1 MSNRIEDYALI
12 GNTYTAALVGRD
24 GSIDWLCMPRFDS
37 GACFAALLGTAE
49 NGRWL
54 IAPAAEVRT
63 VNRKY
68 RGDTLV
74 LETEF
79 ELTDTRRV
87 AIIDFMPICERD
99 GRIDLIR
106 IVEGRGGVVPMRLE
120 AVFRFDY
127 GRIVPWVRSRKWGIS
142 AVAGPD
148 ALQLRTPVPM
158 HGENLKTV
166 ADFEVKEG
174 ERIPFTLT
182 WYPSHLEESSERD
195 PIELLEDTEEYW
207 SEWSSRCHDAGEWR
221 PYVIRSLI
229 TLKALTYSPTGGIVA
244 APTTSLP
251 EWIGSTR
258 NWDYRYCWLR
268 DATFT
273 LYALLSSGYSDEAAA
288 WREWLLRAIAG
299 QPEQIQIMYGI
310 AGERRLTEFEA
321 PWLPGYEG
329 SSPVRMGNAAHDQFQ
344 LDVYGEILDVFHTA
358 RRYNLNPS
366 DDAWNVVLVLMDFV
380 EKHWHEPDEGIWEVR
395 GPRRHFTHS
404 KVMAWVAVDRAVKAV
419 ERHGRLGPVE
429 KWRALRDTIH
439 ADVCINGFNT
449 KRNAFVQ
456 YYGADRLDASLLMI
470 TLVGFLPAHDPRV
483 IGTVEAIQ
491 RDLMDEALVRR
502 YATDDPGVDGLPPG
516 EGAFLPCTFWL
527 VDNLA
532 MMGRYDE
539 ARAIFQ
545 RLIALCNDVGLLS
558 EEYDPRGKR
567 QLGNFPQ
574 AFAHVFLINTA
585 HNLSRVEGPAK
596 VRAKT

>member
-1 MSNRIEDYALI
+1 MSSRIEDYALI
-12 GNTYTAALVGRD
+12 GNTCTAALVGRD
-24 GSIDWLCMPRFDS
+24 GSIDWLCMPRFDA
-37 GACFAALLGTAE
+37 GACFAALLGTWE

-54 IAPAAEVRT
+54 IAPAVKAKTVR
-63 VNRKY
+63 RKY

-74 LETEF
+74 VETEF
-79 ELTDTRRV
+79 ELAGGERA

-99 GRIDLIR
+99 GRIDVIR
-106 IVEGRGGVVPMRLE
+106 IVEGRSGVVPMQME

-127 GRIVPWVRSRKWGIS
+127 GRIVPWVRSRKYGLY

-148 ALQLRTPVPM
+148 ALQLRTPVAM

-166 ADFEVKEG
+166 AEFEVRDG

-182 WYPSHLEESSERD
+182 WYLSHLEEPGARD
-195 PIELLEDTEEYW
+195 PLELLDDTEKYW
-207 SEWSSRCHDAGEWR
+207 HEWSSRCHDAGEWH
-221 PYVIRSLI
+221 PQVIRSLI

-251 EWIGSTR
+251 EWIGGVR

-273 LYALLSSGYSDEAAA
+273 LYALLSSGYSEEAAA
-288 WREWLLRAIAG
+288 WREWLLRAVAG
-299 QPEQIQIMYGI
+299 QPAQIEIMYGI

-321 PWLPGYEG
+321 SWLPGYEN
-329 SSPVRMGNAAHDQFQ
+329 SSPVRIGNAAHDQFQ

-358 RRYNLNPS
+358 QRHHLSRS
-366 DDAWNVVLVLMDFV
+366 DDAWLVAGLLMDFV
-380 EKHWHEPDEGIWEVR
+380 EKHWRDPDEGIWEVR

-404 KVMAWVAVDRAVKAV
+404 KVMAWVAADRAVKAV
-419 ERHGRLGPVE
+419 ERHGREGPVHR
-429 KWRALRDTIH
+429 WRVLRDTIH
-439 ADVCINGFNT
+439 ADVCVNGFNAE
-449 KRNAFVQ
+449 RNAFVQ
-456 YYGADRLDASLLMI
+456 FYGSGRLDASLLMI
-470 TLVGFLPAHDPRV
+470 PLVGFLPANDPRV
-483 IGTVEAIQ
+483 VGTVEAIQ
-491 RDLMDEALVRR
+491 RDLMDEGLVRR
-502 YATDDPGVDGLPPG
+502 YATDDPGVDGLLPG

-539 ARAIFQ
+539 ARAIFE
-545 RLIALCNDVGLLS
+545 RLVGLCNDVGLFS
-558 EEYDPRGKR
+558 EEYDPRAKR

-574 AFAHVFLINTA
+574 AFTHVFLINTA
-585 HNLSRVEGPAK
+585 HNLSRTEGPAK
-596 VRAKT
+596 VRAKS

>member
-1 MSNRIEDYALI
+1 MSSRIEDYALI
-12 GNTYTAALVGRD
+12 GNTCTAALVGRD
-24 GSIDWLCMPRFDS
+24 GSIDWLCMPRFDA
-37 GACFAALLGTAE
+37 GACFAALLGTWE

-54 IAPAAEVRT
+54 IAPAVKAKTVR
-63 VNRKY
+63 RKY

-74 LETEF
+74 VETEF
-79 ELTDTRRV
+79 ELAGGERA

-99 GRIDLIR
+99 GRIDVIR
-106 IVEGRGGVVPMRLE
+106 IVEGRGGVVPMQME
-120 AVFRFDY
+120 VVFRFDY
-127 GRIVPWVRSRKWGIS
+127 GRIVPWVRSRKYGLY

-148 ALQLRTPVPM
+148 ALQLRTPVAM

-166 ADFEVKEG
+166 AEFEVRDG

-182 WYPSHLEESSERD
+182 WYLSHLEEPGARD
-195 PIELLEDTEEYW
+195 PLELLDDTEKYW
-207 SEWSSRCHDAGEWR
+207 HEWSSRCHDGGEWH
-221 PYVIRSLI
+221 PQVIRSLI

-251 EWIGSTR
+251 EWIGGVR

-273 LYALLSSGYSDEAAA
+273 LYALLSSGYSEEAAA
-288 WREWLLRAIAG
+288 WREWLLRAVAG
-299 QPEQIQIMYGI
+299 QPAQIQIMYGI

-321 PWLPGYEG
+321 SWLPGYEN
-329 SSPVRMGNAAHDQFQ
+329 SSPVRIGNAAHDQFQ

-358 RRYNLNPS
+358 QRHHMSRS
-366 DDAWNVVLVLMDFV
+366 DDAWLVAGLLMDFV
-380 EKHWHEPDEGIWEVR
+380 EKHWRDPDEGIWEVR

-404 KVMAWVAVDRAVKAV
+404 KVMAWVAADRAVKAV
-419 ERHGRLGPVE
+419 ERHGREGPVDR
-429 KWRALRDTIH
+429 WRVLRDTIH
-439 ADVCINGFNT
+439 ADVCVNGFNAE
-449 KRNAFVQ
+449 RNAFVQ
-456 YYGADRLDASLLMI
+456 YYGGGRLDASLLMI
-470 TLVGFLPAHDPRV
+470 PLVGFLPAHDPRV
-483 IGTVEAIQ
+483 VGTVEAIQ
-491 RDLMDEALVRR
+491 RDLMDEGLVRR

-539 ARAIFQ
+539 ARAIFE
-545 RLIALCNDVGLLS
+545 RLLGLCNDVGLFS
-558 EEYDPRGKR
+558 EEYDPRAKR

-574 AFAHVFLINTA
+574 AFTHVFLINTA
-585 HNLSRVEGPAK
+585 HNLSRTEGPAK
-596 VRAKT
+596 VRAKS

>member
-1 MSNRIEDYALI
+1 MSSRIEDYALI
-12 GNTYTAALVGRD
+12 GNTCTAALVGRD
-24 GSIDWLCMPRFDS
+24 GSIDWLCMPRFDA
-37 GACFAALLGTAE
+37 GACFAALLGTWE

-54 IAPAAEVRT
+54 IAPAVKAKTVR
-63 VNRKY
+63 RKY

-74 LETEF
+74 VETEF
-79 ELTDTRRV
+79 ELAGGERA

-99 GRIDLIR
+99 GRIDVIR
-106 IVEGRGGVVPMRLE
+106 IVEGRSGVVPMQME

-127 GRIVPWVRSRKWGIS
+127 GRIVPWVRSRKYGLY

-148 ALQLRTPVPM
+148 ALQLRTPVAM

-166 ADFEVKEG
+166 AEFEVRDG

-182 WYPSHLEESSERD
+182 WYPSHLEEPGARD
-195 PIELLEDTEEYW
+195 PLELLDDTEKYW
-207 SEWSSRCHDAGEWR
+207 REWSSRCHDGGEWH
-221 PYVIRSLI
+221 PQVIRSLI
-229 TLKALTYSPTGGIVA
+229 TLKALTYSPTGGIAA

-251 EWIGSTR
+251 EWIGGVR

-273 LYALLSSGYSDEAAA
+273 LYALLSSGYSEEAAA
-288 WREWLLRAIAG
+288 WREWLLRAVAG
-299 QPEQIQIMYGI
+299 EPGQIQIMYGI

-321 PWLPGYEG
+321 SWLPGYEN
-329 SSPVRMGNAAHDQFQ
+329 SSPVRIGNAAHDQFQ

-358 RRYNLNPS
+358 QRHHMSRS
-366 DDAWNVVLVLMDFV
+366 DDAWLVAGLLMDFV
-380 EKHWHEPDEGIWEVR
+380 EKHWRDPDEGIWEVR

-404 KVMAWVAVDRAVKAV
+404 KVMAWVAADRAVKAV
-419 ERHGRLGPVE
+419 ERHGREGPVDR
-429 KWRALRDTIH
+429 WRVLRDTIH
-439 ADVCINGFNT
+439 ADVCVNGFNAE
-449 KRNAFVQ
+449 RNAFVQ
-456 YYGADRLDASLLMI
+456 YYGGGRLDASLLMI
-470 TLVGFLPAHDPRV
+470 PLVGFLPAHDPRV
-483 IGTVEAIQ
+483 VGTVEAIQ
-491 RDLMDEALVRR
+491 RDLMDEGLVRR

-539 ARAIFQ
+539 ARAIFE
-545 RLIALCNDVGLLS
+545 RLLGLCNDVGLFS
-558 EEYDPRGKR
+558 EEYDPRAKR

-574 AFAHVFLINTA
+574 AFTHVFLINTA
-585 HNLSRVEGPAK
+585 HNLSRTEGPAK
-596 VRAKT
+596 VRAKS